1 MGFNVHIC
9 TEKKGVE
16 VGINVSFVHKKA
28 VTRELMCL
36 LCTERC
42 RGGWDFSAP

>member
-16 VGINVSFVHKKA
+16 VGINVSFVHKKSGYEGIN
-28 VTRELMCL
+28 VFVVYRKV
-36 LCTERC
+36 
-42 RGGWDFSAP
+42 